1 MSGLLDNNFSNI
13 AKARLQEYCKSNF
26 NVDLQINDILLN
38 NAPTSINSQ
47 TTIFKDDNNMVYALY
62 TSDDKMTLA
71 EVMNLVKSMGMEA
84 DEYLAPGGDK
94 DYFLRFGYKLFMS
107 VFPNLKPNSTKE
119 IAYYK
124 TFTPYSPALVR
135 ISKVTGEVRE
145 YNRIWKQW
153 QKSLNFSYNR
163 MRAR

>member
-1 MSGLLDNNFSNI
+1 MTDLLDNNFSEVANV
-13 AKARLQEYCKSNF
+13 EDYCKVNF
-26 NVDLQINDILLN
+26 DVDLKIKDILLN
-38 NAPTSINSQ
+38 NAPTSLNSQ
-47 TTIFKDDNNMVYALY
+47 TTIFKDDQNMMYALY
-62 TSDDKMTLA
+62 TSDERMTLA

-94 DYFLRFGYKLFMS
+94 DYFLRFGYKLFMT
-107 VFPNLKPNSTKE
+107 VFPNLKPSSAKE
-119 IAYYK
+119 ISYYK

-135 ISKVTGEVRE
+135 ISKVTSEIRE

-163 MRAR
+163 MRTQ

>member
-1 MSGLLDNNFSNI
+1 MTDLLDNNFSEVANV
-13 AKARLQEYCKSNF
+13 EDYCKANF
-26 NVDLQINDILLN
+26 GVDLKIKDILLN
-38 NAPTSINSQ
+38 NAPTSLNSQ
-47 TTIFKDDNNMVYALY
+47 TTIFNDDQNMMYALY
-62 TSDDKMTLA
+62 TSDERMTLA

-94 DYFLRFGYKLFMS
+94 DYFLRFGYKLFMT
-107 VFPNLKPNSTKE
+107 VFPNLKPSSAKE
-119 IAYYK
+119 ISYYK

-135 ISKVTGEVRE
+135 ISKVTSEIRE

-163 MRAR
+163 MRTQ